1 MFARPLVCSA
11 ASLPAADVSD
21 VFMKKPLINLFVVV
35 LSLLVAMAACEIILV
50 MVDWSPQRSTSD
62 YLQFGYSTGVPVWD
76 EDGLLE
82 EARPVKVKL
91 FQPDDELFWKPIPN
105 TEFTNAQGFRGTAD
119 IAAANENKAIRILIL
134 GDSCSFLGRRL
145 YANVLYEKLTRDFP
159 GIPFEVINASV
170 PGYTS
175 FQGRKRLEQL
185 LEYRPHY
192 ACIYFGWNDHWILP
206 SGYSDQ
212 FHYDLIH
219 SFKLV
224 QLTKILWA
232 RLMDVRDYR
241 VPLDDY
247 EANLAAMVEQLH
259 ANRVIPVLIGAPAG
273 YAGKGMPRW
282 AFQFYQEYYRMTPEE
297 IRHIPQ
303 THQAYAEATARVAKG
318 HKAILVDMQSFLER
332 LNPSLKPFFRNDL
345 IHLKERGHEA
355 VADEIYNQI
364 QSYNAANG
372 LTWPQLRASQAGH

>member
-1 MFARPLVCSA
+1 
-11 ASLPAADVSD
+11 
-21 VFMKKPLINLFVVV
+21 MKKNLLNLLLVV
-35 LSLLVAMAACEIILV
+35 LSLLVAMVACEFILI
-50 MVDWSPQRSTSD
+50 MADWSPQRSTSD

-76 EDGLLE
+76 EDGILE
-82 EARPVKVKL
+82 EAQPVKVKL
-91 FQPDDELFWKPIPN
+91 FQPDEELFWKPIPN
-105 TEFTNAQGFRGTAD
+105 TGFTNAQGFRGTQDVAV
-119 IAAANENKAIRILIL
+119 ANENKAIRILIL

-145 YANVLYEKLTRDFP
+145 YADILHEKLARDFP
-159 GIPFEVINASV
+159 GIPFEIINASV

-212 FHYDLIH
+212 FHYDLTH

-224 QLTKILWA
+224 QLARILWA
-232 RLMDVRDYR
+232 RVKDVRDYR

-247 EANLAAMVEQLH
+247 ETNLAAMVEQMH
-259 ANRVIPVLIGAPAG
+259 ANRVIPILIGAPAG

-297 IRHIPQ
+297 IQDIPQ
-303 THQAYAEATARVAKG
+303 THRAYAQATARVAAD
-318 HKAILVDMQSFLER
+318 HKALLADMQNALER
-332 LNPSLKPFFRNDL
+332 QDVSLKPFFRNDL
-345 IHLKERGHEA
+345 IHLQERGHEA
-355 VADEIYNQI
+355 VADEIYSLMQG
-364 QSYNAANG
+364 YNAANG
-372 LTWPQLRASQAGH
+372 LNWPQLRATQVGP

>member
-1 MFARPLVCSA
+1 M
-11 ASLPAADVSD
+11 
-21 VFMKKPLINLFVVV
+21 
-35 LSLLVAMAACEIILV
+35 LSLLVAMVACELILV

-76 EDGLLE
+76 EDGILE

-105 TEFTNAQGFRGTAD
+105 TEFTNAQGFRGTED
-119 IAAANENKAIRILIL
+119 IAVANEKKAIRILIL

-145 YANVLYEKLTRDFP
+145 YPNVLHERLARNFP
-159 GIPFEVINASV
+159 DVPFEIINASV

-224 QLTKILWA
+224 QLAKILWA
-232 RLMDVRDYR
+232 RVMDVRDYR
-241 VPLDDY
+241 VPLNDY
-247 EANLAAMVEQLH
+247 ESNLAAMVDQLH
-259 ANRVIPVLIGAPAG
+259 ANRVIPILIGAPAG
-273 YAGKGMPRW
+273 YTGKAMPRW
-282 AFQFYQEYYRMTPEE
+282 AFQFYQEYYRMTVEE
-297 IRHIPQ
+297 IKDIPQ
-303 THQAYAEATARVAKG
+303 THQAYAEATARVANN
-318 HKAILVDMQSFLER
+318 HQAILAEMQSSFER
-332 LNPSLKPFFRNDL
+332 RSPSLKPFFRNDR
-345 IHLKERGHEA
+345 IHLTERGHEA
-355 VADEIYNQI
+355 VADEIYNLM
-364 QSYNAANG
+364 QSHNTANG
-372 LTWPQLRASQAGH
+372 LTWSLLRSSQGGR